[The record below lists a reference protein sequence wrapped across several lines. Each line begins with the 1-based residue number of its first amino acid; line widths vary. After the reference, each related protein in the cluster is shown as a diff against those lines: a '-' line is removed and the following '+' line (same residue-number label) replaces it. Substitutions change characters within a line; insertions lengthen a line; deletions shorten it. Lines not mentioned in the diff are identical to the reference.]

1 MARVFPK
8 RHHLLVLDE
17 PTNHLDIVSRQALL
31 EALRAYGG
39 TLVFVSHDRYFI
51 QEIATRVLEVR
62 EERIF
67 NFPGTYED
75 FLTAKAEGRLVPV
88 SGGGIVGA
96 AKEGG
101 DPKEEEKRER
111 VREREQRKAEQRRA
125 QRRTRQIAHLEEE
138 ISGLEAS
145 LKEVES
151 EMENPG
157 LARDHVALE
166 QLHDQATKIREDLK
180 QRYATWEA
188 LHEEEAEEAEIL
200 H

>member
-8 RHHLLVLDE
+8 RHHLLLLDE

-62 EERIF
+62 DERILSM
-67 NFPGTYED
+67 PGSYED
-75 FLTAKAEGRLVPV
+75 FLKAKEEGRLVPV
-88 SGGGIVGA
+88 SAGRAGA
-96 AKEGG
+96 ETQPGVDA
-101 DPKEEEKRER
+101 KEEEKRER
-111 VREREQRKAEQRRA
+111 LREREQRKAEQRRE
-125 QRRTRQIAHLEEE
+125 QKRTRDIARIEEE
-138 ISGLEAS
+138 ISRLEAS
-145 LKEVES
+145 LKEVEQ

-166 QLHDQATKIREDLK
+166 QLHEEATRIREDLGE
-180 QRYATWEA
+180 RYTTWEA
-188 LHEEEAEEAEIL
+188 LHEE
-200 H
+200 